1 MKSRDDFPDAFV
13 WQTIKDIATEE
24 GTVNAVIADNNLRR
38 AASEIAGV
46 VTFSSLEA
54 FIESPPIQDLFPENF
69 VRKHEVEILNVF
81 KYSAW
86 VFDRPIAKGLESEL
100 LETSVPDTVH
110 DNVDE
115 ANIGYVESVDNVN
128 IDFISAQY
136 FGDNVFRIPF
146 KAGVWAA
153 LDYFLME
160 STYYGMSHD
169 ERILI
174 EVQDPEWT
182 ESTMW
187 VTETRYLKVEG
198 QVGILIDVNQLIKN
212 SKDDRLDTNTLLY
225 GSEITVDELD
235 SLEIAAR

>member
-1 MKSRDDFPDAFV
+1 M
-13 WQTIKDIATEE
+13 
-24 GTVNAVIADNNLRR
+24 
-38 AASEIAGV
+38 
-46 VTFSSLEA
+46 
-54 FIESPPIQDLFPENF
+54 
-69 VRKHEVEILNVF
+69 
-81 KYSAW
+81 
-86 VFDRPIAKGLESEL
+86 FDRPIAKGLESEL

>member
-1 MKSRDDFPDAFV
+1 MAVMRKAKSV
-13 WQTIKDIATEE
+13 TNVSTEE
-24 GTVNAVIADNNLRR
+24 INNCLYPSRQ
-38 AASEIAGV
+38 V
-46 VTFSSLEA
+46 
-54 FIESPPIQDLFPENF
+54 
-69 VRKHEVEILNVF
+69 HEF
-81 KYSAW
+81 
-86 VFDRPIAKGLESEL
+86 
-100 LETSVPDTVH
+100 DTVVFNAAKKVSSWS
-110 DNVDE
+110 DIFE
-115 ANIGYVESVDNVN
+115 
-128 IDFISAQY
+128 Q
-136 FGDNVFRIPF
+136 VFRIPF

-198 QVGILIDVNQLIKN
+198 EVGILIDVNQLIKN
-212 SKDDRLDTNTLLY
+212 SKDDRLDTDTLLY